1 MRFLASDT
9 TSVFLKVNDSC
20 YVRCRDISVVGTG
33 VKDAGDGS
41 EMLAEDTVVL
51 QMTNGSVAAFT
62 PCASEAE
69 AKARVADLVLELE
82 ALELRQRLTGG
93 RL

>member
-9 TSVFLKVNDSC
+9 TSSFLKVSANC

-41 EMLAEDTVVL
+41 EMVAADTVVL
-51 QMTNGSVAAFT
+51 QLVNGSVAAFA
-62 PCASEAE
+62 PCAGEAE
-69 AKARVADLVLELE
+69 AQALAADLVLELE